1 MEGNRKTEMKD
12 QPPVVRPPL
21 ADTAAALHVQGFNC
35 SQAVFSTLAEPL
47 GLDRSTA
54 LKIASPFGG
63 GIGRTG
69 ETCGAVTGALM
80 ALGLQLGFNELDT
93 DAEDRRSAKERV
105 YALARE
111 FMHRFQERHGALAC
125 KALIGIDLSTPAGL
139 QKAREQA
146 VFKTKCTQFITGAI
160 EIAYEMLTKNQ

>member
-1 MEGNRKTEMKD
+1 MEGYRKTKMKD
-12 QPPVVRPPL
+12 QL
-21 ADTAAALHVQGFNC
+21 SQKIETADALHQQGFNC

-47 GLDRSTA
+47 GLDQATA

-80 ALGLQLGFNELDT
+80 ALGLQAGFDEP
-93 DAEDRRSAKERV
+93 DRQAKDRV
-105 YALARE
+105 YGWTRE
-111 FMHRFQERHGALAC
+111 FLRRFQQRYGGLAC
-125 KALIGIDLSTPAGL
+125 KALIGVDLSTPEGL

-146 VFKTKCTQFITGAI
+146 VFSTRCTQFIAGAI
-160 EIAYEMLTKNQ
+160 EIAEQMFNDEL